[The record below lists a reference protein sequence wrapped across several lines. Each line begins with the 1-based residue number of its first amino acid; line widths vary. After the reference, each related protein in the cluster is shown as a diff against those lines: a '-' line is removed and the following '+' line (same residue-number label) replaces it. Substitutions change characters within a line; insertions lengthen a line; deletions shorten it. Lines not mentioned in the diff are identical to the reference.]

1 MISPDLYS
9 LLYINIASYEC
20 FIQEISERMQKHAGC
35 IAIAKR
41 PETTRGADYNQKSW
55 LVYLIRLNLYD
66 DIIQLLQYT
75 GLGPDLIDRNEFP
88 DNVQYKELITIIT
101 SLPNYLPKYHDAL
114 TVPEKKALSKEG
126 YDLSTT
132 WYDTSPKNTNNRAL
146 FNVSATTNTIR
157 NPVSVLLYGYLNY
170 MMHVMDAETD
180 DDEPDNFSV
189 PNPFR
194 HYLYY
199 TAMKNEILNKR
210 NMMRLG
216 ETSPEGSQ
224 PKGREIK
231 SFSQLRIVDRHPKRM
246 YSLVTIAQH
255 IFKPLSQDAYE
266 QPSFGEKGFVFD
278 CARLKEY
285 FPPEDR
291 TTNTGTAKGK
301 MNMTERLQKATE
313 EIEIIELELAA
324 MKKSIAK
331 TPNIEANESIDRLEK
346 AFEKLKNF
354 TDTTK
359 KKKGKEKLGEE

>member
-1 MISPDLYS
+1 M
-9 LLYINIASYEC
+9 
-20 FIQEISERMQKHAGC
+20 
-35 IAIAKR
+35 
-41 PETTRGADYNQKSW
+41 
-55 LVYLIRLNLYD
+55 
-66 DIIQLLQYT
+66 
-75 GLGPDLIDRNEFP
+75 
-88 DNVQYKELITIIT
+88 
-101 SLPNYLPKYHDAL
+101 
-114 TVPEKKALSKEG
+114 SKEG
-126 YDLSTT
+126 HDLSTT

-146 FNVSATTNTIR
+146 FNVSATTNTIK

-199 TAMKNEILNKR
+199 TPMKNEILNKR

-216 ETSPEGSQ
+216 ETSPEGDQ
-224 PKGREIK
+224 PKGRAIK
-231 SFSQLRIVDRHPKRM
+231 SFRQLRIVDRHPKRM

-255 IFKPLSQDAYE
+255 IFKPLSQDQDTYE

-301 MNMTERLQKATE
+301 MTMTERLQKATE
-313 EIEIIELELAA
+313 EIEIIELELATTKTTIA
-324 MKKSIAK
+324 ETPNMLANQSIAK
-331 TPNIEANESIDRLEK
+331 LEA
-346 AFEKLKNF
+346 AFKKLKNI

-359 KKKGKEKLGEE
+359 KNKGKEKLGEE